1 MKHIFNNILVLVAA
15 TLTLAACNLD
25 LFPTT
30 AIVYDETQPVIQ
42 KQSDLTS
49 FENNIMANFRG
60 TQSGSF
66 YSLDDVM
73 CDAFNATVGY
83 GNNFGPIHRT
93 NEDFTASDQDVEGF
107 WGSYYSVIK
116 NYNIAIN
123 AANTIADP
131 ALREAAKV
139 MKGEAFLFRAYSY
152 MQLARHFGKAYDPS
166 TASSDLCVPLI
177 LVYDQLER
185 PFRNT
190 VEEVYDQ
197 IGKDLD
203 SAAVF
208 LAEVPGQVR
217 AMRPTIDLVKAM
229 KARYALDTRDY
240 ATAAELAQSVID
252 GGLYKLASTEEEF
265 EAEYDNDEG
274 TEPIV
279 QLYASL
285 SEGPNG
291 LGLYTG
297 YGTVTGV
304 GNVFQ
309 PYFLPSQKLL
319 DTYEEDDLRKVM
331 WFLSADNVPVY
342 ENGTA
347 HSDEDL
353 YTFIKCIGSGQY
365 TNSGVPNGQTAIK
378 PIRIGELYLIAAEA
392 YQKNGANEKAK
403 TALNALQAAR
413 GATETTASE
422 ENIRKEWFRETVGD
436 GLRMSC
442 LKRWGTGFTARTAQ
456 PAALSANVVMT
467 GTYFE
472 QKSAQASDY
481 FFQWPIPTYEMQ
493 TNLNIAK
500 QQNPGYAVVEE

>member
-1 MKHIFNNILVLVAA
+1 
-15 TLTLAACNLD
+15 
-25 LFPTT
+25 
-30 AIVYDETQPVIQ
+30 
-42 KQSDLTS
+42 
-49 FENNIMANFRG
+49 MANFRG

-66 YSLDDVM
+66 YALDDVM

-83 GNNFGPIHRT
+83 GNNYGPIHRT

-107 WGSYYSVIK
+107 WGSYYTVIK

-123 AANTIADP
+123 AANTIAD
-131 ALREAAKV
+131 ADLRESAKT

-152 MQLARHFGKAYDPS
+152 MQLARHFGKAYNPS
-166 TASSDLCVPLI
+166 SASTDLCVPLV

-185 PFRNT
+185 PFRAT
-190 VEEVYDQ
+190 VQEVYDQ

-208 LAEVPGQVR
+208 LADVPGEVR
-217 AMRPTIDLVKAM
+217 AMRPTIDLVNAM
-229 KARYALDTRDY
+229 KARYALDVQDY
-240 ATAAELAQSVID
+240 KTAASLAQGLID
-252 GGLYKLASTEEEF
+252 SGIYKLASTEDEMA
-265 EAEYDNDEG
+265 AEYEDDEG
-274 TEPIV
+274 TEPIA

-291 LGLYTG
+291 LGLYTF

-309 PYFLPSQKLL
+309 PYFLPSQKLI
-319 DTYEEDDLRKVM
+319 DTYEEQDLRKQM
-331 WFLSADNVPVY
+331 WFFSSSYVPVY

-347 HSDEDL
+347 HSYDDL
-353 YTFIKCIGSGQY
+353 YVFIKCIGNGQY

-378 PIRIGELYLIAAEA
+378 PIRIGEIYLIAAEA
-392 YQKNGANEKAK
+392 YQMNGENDKAMA
-403 TALNALQAAR
+403 ALNALQAAR
-413 GATETTASE
+413 GATTTTASV

-442 LKRWGTGFTARTAQ
+442 LKRWGVGFTARTAQ
-456 PAALSANVVMT
+456 PSAITNNVVKT
-467 GTYFE
+467 GPYFE
-472 QKSAQASDY
+472 QKTAKADDY

-493 TNLNIAK
+493 TNLNIAT
-500 QQNPGYAVVEE
+500 QQNPGYESVEE